1 MARYQRSHICYELA
15 ASAYY
20 LSNTSSDHIYAV
32 RRSPSG
38 RVLKL
43 DVPMLLHSSAVPRQQ
58 PSLLLRHSS
67 VSMTEKI
74 AEVSLAIG
82 DKY

>member
-1 MARYQRSHICYELA
+1 
-15 ASAYY
+15 
-20 LSNTSSDHIYAV
+20 
-32 RRSPSG
+32 
-38 RVLKL
+38 VLKL